1 MNTCMIDSNKLCISE
16 TEIVNIAV
24 EFLFEGRPMSEC
36 RGHLLSEY
44 DVNSDD
50 LGRLLEKAQREVG
63 ACEVEFGSRV
73 RF

>member
-1 MNTCMIDSNKLCISE
+1 MKSCMIDLNKLCIGE

-24 EFLFEGRPMSEC
+24 EFLSDGRPMSEC

-44 DVNSDD
+44 DVSPGD
-50 LGRLLEKAQREVG
+50 LGRLLERAQREVR
-63 ACEVEFGSRV
+63 ACELEFGSRL

>member
-1 MNTCMIDSNKLCISE
+1 MKSCMIDLNKPCLGE
-16 TEIVNIAV
+16 TEIVNIAI

-44 DVNSDD
+44 DVDAD
-50 LGRLLEKAQREVG
+50 ELGRLLEKAQSEVR
-63 ACEVEFGSRV
+63 ACEVEFGTRL

>member
-1 MNTCMIDSNKLCISE
+1 MNPCMIDSNRVRISE

-24 EFLFEGRPMSEC
+24 EFLFDGRPMSEC
-36 RGHLLSEY
+36 RGYLLSEY
-44 DVNSDD
+44 DVNADD
-50 LGRLLEKAQREVG
+50 LGRLLEQAQSEVR

>member
-1 MNTCMIDSNKLCISE
+1 MNGCAIVDKPWVSEID
-16 TEIVNIAV
+16 IVDIAV

-44 DVNSDD
+44 DVNAND
-50 LGRLLEKAQREVG
+50 LGRLLEKAQREVR
-63 ACEVEFGSRV
+63 ACEVEFNTRL